1 MDNLSIMDVL
11 KITSAEKNEVNT

>member
-1 MDNLSIMDVL
+1 MDVL